1 LDGRFSGIARGNA
14 VQWAGRESGPCF
26 QPPRTSCGKD
36 RTEHPV
42 KLDVLFWD
50 EISSLEEKN
59 RKIEAVDSNW
69 NNMAH

>member
-1 LDGRFSGIARGNA
+1 MGDFAAPGLARPLHKA
-14 VQWAGRESGPCF
+14 
-26 QPPRTSCGKD
+26 
-36 RTEHPV
+36 RTEHPM